1 MSMTYSDDATSSYS
15 YWNTFF
21 ILSVLKCLHTSEA
34 HYSIILILAC
44 HFRCVCFKMGGR
56 EFRLSGTKTHFNV
69 KVIVHNLLYYWSNDV
84 NDKLLVLFLFCYIH
98 KMLTGILSYRL
109 MTNGVMAKYN
119 MHEGGQHDKLLFKTT
134 KLCHVIKCKKL
145 RLI

>member
-1 MSMTYSDDATSSYS
+1 MTYSDDATSSYS

-21 ILSVLKCLHTSEA
+21 ILGVLKCLHTSEA
-34 HYSIILILAC
+34 HYSIILILAR

-56 EFRLSGTKTHFNV
+56 ELVEQKHIL
-69 KVIVHNLLYYWSNDV
+69 VIVHNLLDYWSNDV

-134 KLCHVIKCKKL
+134 KLRHVIKCKKL